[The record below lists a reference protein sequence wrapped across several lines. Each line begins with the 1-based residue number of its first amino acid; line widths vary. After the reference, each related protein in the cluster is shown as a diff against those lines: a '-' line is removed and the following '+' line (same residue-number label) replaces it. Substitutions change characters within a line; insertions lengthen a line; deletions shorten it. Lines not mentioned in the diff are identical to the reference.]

1 MAYTAQQLITRSF
14 YLSGIISREF
24 ETPSGSQIQI
34 GLDTFNSLL
43 DWLSIETQ
51 ALPFFKLQPFIALQ
65 GVEKYF
71 IPNLFEIEDLTFTYS
86 SNVRWP
92 SSYQSRSKYFGT
104 FRANNVSTLPFSFR
118 PERTIDGMDIYLYP
132 IPNQNYEMTIVG
144 KFGLRNV
151 TLQTDLSTEYDQGYL
166 EYLRYLLAPRLCDEF
181 GGSLPETTER
191 RISEMKTQLMYLTGR
206 DLTCNKTSVFSRQ
219 NSLNWG
225 MVNLYRGLLPP
236 C

>member
-1 MAYTAQQLITRSF
+1 MTYTAQQLITRSF

-34 GLDTFNSLL
+34 GLDTLNSLL

-51 ALPFFKLQPFIALQ
+51 SLPFFKLHHFTAFE

-71 IPNLFEIEDLTFTYS
+71 IPNLFEIEDLTFKQS
-86 SNVRWP
+86 SDVRYP
-92 SSYQSRSKYFGT
+92 SIYQTRSQYFGT
-104 FRANNVSTLPFSFR
+104 FRAENVKTLPFNFR

-132 IPNQNYEMTIVG
+132 LPNQSYEMTIVG

-151 TLQTDLSTEYDQGYL
+151 NLQTDLSAEYDQGFL
-166 EYLRYLLAPRLCDEF
+166 EYLRYLLSSRLCDEL
-181 GGSLPETTER
+181 GGSLPENTQR
-191 RISEMKTQLMYLTGR
+191 RLSEMQTQLMYLTGQ
-206 DLTCNKTSVFSRQ
+206 DLTCKKTSVFSRY

-225 MVNLYRGLLPP
+225 MINLFRGLLPP